1 MKAIDI
7 RADWTY
13 ILDEHGEPVPE
24 LDIQAWSAWM
34 KTQRARRSIGWNSYC
49 NDAIRISTVF
59 LAVPHCS
66 ADDGR
71 WMLFETMVFADK
83 AILQRLRDLSETD
96 DRSILTRLFGG
107 IDIQKRYQT
116 RSEAEEGHKRM
127 CEFLEVCLA
136 QGLLTS

>member
-1 MKAIDI
+1 M
-7 RADWTY
+7 
-13 ILDEHGEPVPE
+13 E
-24 LDIQAWSAWM
+24 
-34 KTQRARRSIGWNSYC
+34 TQRARRSIGWNSYC

-66 ADDGR
+66 
-71 WMLFETMVFADK
+71 
-83 AILQRLRDLSETD
+83 
-96 DRSILTRLFGG
+96 GG